1 MSIDLIPALKDNYI
15 PIMTSRDGHVLV
27 VDPAD
32 SDVVLEFVRSRGLRV
47 DQIFLTHHHGDH
59 IGGVSGIQKI
69 FPECQ
74 TYGNQSDLRRLPQ
87 GVIPVEAGSVVRFRE
102 FSFNVY
108 AAPGHTNGHI
118 MYIDAPNH
126 TAFVGDVLF
135 GMGCGRVFEGTYD
148 EMFRTLQCLKA
159 LPGETRIYCAHEY
172 TLDNGR
178 FATGIFPDDP
188 LIRDRFSRVS
198 ALRAAG
204 IPTVPLSLAEEL
216 ATNPFLRARDIN
228 EFARIRGARNV
239 FRA

>member
-1 MSIDLIPALKDNYI
+1 
-15 PIMTSRDGHVLV
+15 
-27 VDPAD
+27 
-32 SDVVLEFVRSRGLRV
+32 
-47 DQIFLTHHHGDH
+47 
-59 IGGVSGIQKI
+59 
-69 FPECQ
+69 
-74 TYGNQSDLRRLPQ
+74 
-87 GVIPVEAGSVVRFRE
+87 
-102 FSFNVY
+102 
-108 AAPGHTNGHI
+108 
-118 MYIDAPNH
+118 
-126 TAFVGDVLF
+126 
-135 GMGCGRVFEGTYD
+135 MGCGRVFEGTYD

-216 ATNPFLRARDIN
+216 ATNPFLRASDIN
-228 EFARIRGARNV
+228 EFARIRDARNV